1 MCIRDRIN
9 SAYNLDSSPQTRAA
23 RLIET
28 VEDHFDIGLQHFVE
42 VDLDGFRRLV
52 DAIGGVSIC
61 FNRPTRDRTTQDSGD
76 LTEGGTG
83 FTVGKGWTHLN
94 GDAALAFVR
103 SRRLLV
109 QQQDGEW
116 VRLGVWNDLERNS
129 RQQKFIFEALDQA
142 LGLSLIHI

>member
-1 MCIRDRIN
+1 MSIPRDLLVPIASTDSIAKIN

-28 VEDHFDIGLQHFVE
+28 VEGHFDIGLQHFVE

-61 FNRPTRDRTTQDSGD
+61 FNRPTRDRTIQDSGD
-76 LTEGGTG
+76 VTEGGTG

-94 GDAALAFVR
+94 GDTAVSYTHLTLPTIYSV
-103 SRRLLV
+103 
-109 QQQDGEW
+109 
-116 VRLGVWNDLERNS
+116 
-129 RQQKFIFEALDQA
+129 
-142 LGLSLIHI
+142 